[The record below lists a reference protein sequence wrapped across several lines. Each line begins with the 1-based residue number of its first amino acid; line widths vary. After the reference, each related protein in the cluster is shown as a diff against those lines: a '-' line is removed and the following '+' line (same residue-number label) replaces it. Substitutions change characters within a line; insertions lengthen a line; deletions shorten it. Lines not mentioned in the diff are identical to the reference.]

1 MEIMILI
8 AVLCFLCVFILLIA
22 NLAALANCCGKLRSL
37 NRRLDRFELQ
47 WLLHPPPPAPPPE
60 RRQPEPGVQKPS
72 AGPPLSLSEPA
83 GPVAAMNPDTAPAP
97 ELPPAV
103 PETPAAGRAG
113 KFAAALA
120 AESAPK
126 PFPAAPVPSPRPVS
140 SPLFSAKEEP
150 VPPLPEF
157 DRKAQEALQKIWNWI
172 SVGEEY
178 RPGKVAVEYAV
189 ATVWLV
195 RSAVL
200 LLLIG
205 IGFFVKYSHDNN
217 LFPPQLRI
225 AGVILLGLAVI
236 AAGCRLSRNLRYRL
250 LGFGLAGI
258 GVVTLYF
265 SIFASASIYR
275 FLPNTAAFPLMILI
289 TVAGALLSLRLNSLF
304 VALAAVLGGYA
315 TPVLLSTGAK
325 QLPELFGYLLMI
337 GAGSLFL
344 AFYRN
349 WRLLNFVAFVSNGA
363 LFCGAVWKFYDPQLP
378 ADWRAVVGF
387 GSGFFVLFSVL
398 PLLYSLLHRL
408 KITLLETLLLAVN
421 TAGFLWIAVRST
433 QQAFPGMRYEAGVTV
448 FAALVFAAEFLIC
461 VRCRVRDRNLYLS
474 LLTFS
479 SLAVALTVP
488 LLFSASWITA
498 AWAIQAALM
507 LYLGVRSG
515 SRFLQLLASVL
526 YVVAGGHAAALL
538 GGGGAYVSYLAG
550 LTDRLVSLG
559 TFSLSLVAGCFVM
572 RRGSGSPPSEAV
584 TANEPPVFGEWKSTA
599 FACLFFWGAAVSV
612 FLLCRI
618 EIGKLPDVVPTLR
631 LLLCAV
637 LYLGTL
643 AFLLRQD
650 RFCATSAIRR
660 IMAVAMIA
668 SGCDLARLALT
679 ARYADYPALAG
690 FRLAGFLIFSAGA
703 AAVAL
708 VLRNRH
714 SRESMAELFGSF
726 AGAVWFVYS
735 SAELYRALNLYL
747 PEFATGGLSV
757 FWAVYAL
764 ALLVG
769 GIRYRKKPLR
779 MTGLALFGVVAA
791 KAIFLDLARLPSLY
805 RVLAFLA
812 MGLLFFIGA
821 FAYMRVEQLFRPR
834 DGEPER
840 GGGGH
845 EA

>member
-1 MEIMILI
+1 
-8 AVLCFLCVFILLIA
+8 
-22 NLAALANCCGKLRSL
+22 
-37 NRRLDRFELQ
+37 
-47 WLLHPPPPAPPPE
+47 
-60 RRQPEPGVQKPS
+60 
-72 AGPPLSLSEPA
+72 
-83 GPVAAMNPDTAPAP
+83 
-97 ELPPAV
+97 
-103 PETPAAGRAG
+103 
-113 KFAAALA
+113 
-120 AESAPK
+120 
-126 PFPAAPVPSPRPVS
+126 
-140 SPLFSAKEEP
+140 
-150 VPPLPEF
+150 
-157 DRKAQEALQKIWNWI
+157 
-172 SVGEEY
+172 
-178 RPGKVAVEYAV
+178 
-189 ATVWLV
+189 
-195 RSAVL
+195 
-200 LLLIG
+200 
-205 IGFFVKYSHDNN
+205 
-217 LFPPQLRI
+217 
-225 AGVILLGLAVI
+225 
-236 AAGCRLSRNLRYRL
+236 
-250 LGFGLAGI
+250 
-258 GVVTLYF
+258 
-265 SIFASASIYR
+265 
-275 FLPNTAAFPLMILI
+275 
-289 TVAGALLSLRLNSLF
+289 
-304 VALAAVLGGYA
+304 
-315 TPVLLSTGAK
+315 
-325 QLPELFGYLLMI
+325 
-337 GAGSLFL
+337 
-344 AFYRN
+344 
-349 WRLLNFVAFVSNGA
+349 
-363 LFCGAVWKFYDPQLP
+363 P

-584 TANEPPVFGEWKSTA
+584 TANEPSVFGEWKSTA

-660 IMAVAMIA
+660 IMAVVMIA

-703 AAVAL
+703 AVVAL

-714 SRESMAELFGSF
+714 SRGSMAALFGSF

-757 FWAVYAL
+757 LWAVYAL

-821 FAYMRVEQLFRPR
+821 FAYMRVEQLFRPH